1 MLTRFGL
8 AHPWVVLLAAVATLG
23 LAGQGRADKFQTF
36 PDDRRDAIAAA
47 IANVPDDAGVC
58 YDEFG
63 DTESIEI
70 WNLGKP
76 AYVGCFDV
84 TSTLDRIR
92 LVYWTAPAA
101 SHHGGGGFNL
111 RPGQLPNVPR
121 MGDGYCREFFV
132 WPAMDLDAGTYDR
145 AAVLFGAVIF
155 PGPMRILLGAGG
167 EVYFTGD
174 HYGEESPPPGLPAY
188 YVNPTGP
195 CGAAVPES
203 GSFFVVGTLGLLGY
217 GRRQRKRAA

>member
-1 MLTRFGL
+1 L
-8 AHPWVVLLAAVATLG
+8 AHACAVLVAVVATLG
-23 LAGQGRADKFQTF
+23 LASQGRADKFQSF

-47 IANVPDDAGVC
+47 IANVPDDAGIC
-58 YDEFG
+58 YDEVG

-70 WNLGKP
+70 WNLGKL
-76 AYVGCFDV
+76 AYVGSFDV

-92 LVYWTAPAA
+92 LGYWISTATR
-101 SHHGGGGFNL
+101 HDGGIFNL

-121 MGDGYCREFFV
+121 MGDGYYREFFV

-145 AAVLFGAVIF
+145 TAVLFDSVVF
-155 PGPMRILLGAGG
+155 PGPMRILLGVGG